1 MSPKDDPI
9 EESAVIID
17 EIESNLANILTKK
30 REDVERAFQERMRKE
45 KEESDRKIARLEE
58 EFADDKGLL
67 TQFRN
72 SIAEYDRA
80 RQAIRTEVQASL
92 GKAVQY
98 QKEIERLTGLTMEE
112 INKADELSG
121 KLGELRRSSEERAA
135 ELRTRIQKRF
145 GLILED
151 GKPTLHVEAPQPV
164 REERP
169 ADFEVPVPPPAED
182 EAAPEAAAPEPPP
195 IEEPAPAPSRPQAP
209 APEVVPDLEME
220 LRKLKRI
227 KQLLENDGKADA
239 EPDKEEPEFEPELGR
254 QLNPE
259 LPPFPEEPAAGPEP
273 APDMKLPEINQ
284 IFEDFAKRPPEP
296 VPLRPEPVAAPHE
309 ERTAPKNG
317 LSFQAVFEKLEQY
330 RKTEALD
337 EANEISCFQKSGRTI
352 LDGESILRS
361 MGQVLDNAKRISGQ
375 MAQAGSAKD
384 QFFLKQELVNQ
395 QEILRKVVLRGVKMC
410 ENESAALPAFTAEAM
425 NVSVLRGILEQLVQG
440 NWSGGESLAAFEV
453 ELARLKES
461 FYRLITPP
469 AHYLRSILD
478 ELEG

>member
-1 MSPKDDPI
+1 MTPNDDGI
-9 EESAVIID
+9 EESTVIID
-17 EIESNLANILTKK
+17 EIENNLANILTKK
-30 REDVERAFQERMRKE
+30 REDVERAFQERMLKE
-45 KEESDRKIARLEE
+45 KEESDRKITKLEE

-67 TQFRN
+67 GQFR
-72 SIAEYDRA
+72 SAVSEYDRA
-80 RQAIRTEVQASL
+80 RQVIRSEVQACL

-121 KLGELRRSSEERAA
+121 RLGDLRRASEERAA
-135 ELRTRIQKRF
+135 EFRARIQRRF

-151 GKPTLHVEAPQPV
+151 GKPTMHADAPQPAPQ
-164 REERP
+164 ERP
-169 ADFEVPVPPPAED
+169 ADFEIPVPPPAER
-182 EAAPEAAAPEPPP
+182 AASAAAAAPEPPHA
-195 IEEPAPAPSRPQAP
+195 EEPVTAPFRTQAP

-239 EPDKEEPEFEPELGR
+239 GREKEQLEFDPELGR
-254 QLNPE
+254 QLNPD
-259 LPPFPEEPAAGPEP
+259 LPPFPEEPAAAPEP

-296 VPLRPEPVAAPHE
+296 IPLRPEPVEPPRE
-309 ERTAPKNG
+309 ERPAPKNG
-317 LSFQAVFEKLEQY
+317 LSFQAVFEKLEQF

-337 EANEISCFQKSGRTI
+337 EANELSYFQNSGRTI

-361 MGQVLDNAKRISGQ
+361 MGQVLDSAKKISGQ
-375 MAQAGSAKD
+375 MAQGGSAKD

-410 ENESAALPAFTAEAM
+410 ENESAVLPAFTAEAM

-440 NWSGGESLAAFEV
+440 NWSSGESLAAFEV

-478 ELEG
+478 ELES